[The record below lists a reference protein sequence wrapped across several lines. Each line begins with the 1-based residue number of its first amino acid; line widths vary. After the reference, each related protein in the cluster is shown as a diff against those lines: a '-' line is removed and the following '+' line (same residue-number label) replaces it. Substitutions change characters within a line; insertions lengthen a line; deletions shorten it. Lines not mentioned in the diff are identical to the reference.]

1 MLSIL
6 LYLLGIYTLE
16 DLVHTDETRLCR
28 HGFTQLMA
36 KRLYDSLDE
45 YLAEPEEITPPVP
58 LRRRPSEMVRR
69 VQMPFTR
76 ASTLMRSRKNFG
88 KMNTKRVSVR
98 GRTPPPPRKQRP
110 VSLRM
115 PDEEKVSQEGS
126 FLISPTHY
134 PELLLSQDNMTPV
147 NPASPTGPLSAAT
160 PINDS
165 RGTAAEYDNIP
176 TLIES
181 LPPIDPNSEFDIIP
195 SVVDGRNSTSSD
207 TNATPTQTT
216 PTEPTPIGPAQS
228 ILLEVPQ
235 AIERCISVPD
245 GIHRLEDRLEEQD
258 REEERAVD
266 TLSSLRGS
274 MSLSS
279 SSPSLFGFGEGREE
293 GSPYHSQEADPV
305 QEALD
310 TLHDSLGQL
319 EDVVSSMYVLL
330 DFLKQGYWVVTHPT
344 DLEALIKNINQF
356 IDDLELVELGS
367 RVMKYVTFQTLKKG
381 ASSLRLEA
389 ELSLALCQCI
399 VNALKLYPHSQRVQF
414 NGTQALA
421 NLVRLG
427 K

>member
-1 MLSIL
+1 
-6 LYLLGIYTLE
+6 
-16 DLVHTDETRLCR
+16 
-28 HGFTQLMA
+28 
-36 KRLYDSLDE
+36 
-45 YLAEPEEITPPVP
+45 
-58 LRRRPSEMVRR
+58 
-69 VQMPFTR
+69 
-76 ASTLMRSRKNFG
+76 MRG
-88 KMNTKRVSVR
+88 K
-98 GRTPPPPRKQRP
+98 TPPPPRKQRP

-147 NPASPTGPLSAAT
+147 NPGSPTGPLSAAT
-160 PINDS
+160 PVNND
-165 RGTAAEYDNIP
+165 GEYDIIP

-181 LPPIDPNSEFDIIP
+181 LPPIDPNSEFDVIP
-195 SVVDGRNSTSSD
+195 SVVDGRNSTSTNS
-207 TNATPTQTT
+207 NATPTQIA
-216 PTEPTPIGPAQS
+216 PIGPAQS

-245 GIHRLEDRLEEQD
+245 GIHRLEDGQEEQD
-258 REEERAVD
+258 REEEEGRAVD

-274 MSLSS
+274 ISLSS
-279 SSPSLFGFGEGREE
+279 SSPSLFGLGEGA
-293 GSPYHSQEADPV
+293 GPYHPQEVDPV

-310 TLHDSLGQL
+310 TLHDSLGRL

-330 DFLKQGYWVVTHPT
+330 DFLKQGYWVLTHPT

-367 RVMKYVTFQTLKKG
+367 RVMKYIMFQSLKKG
-381 ASSLRLEA
+381 GSFFRSDT
-389 ELSLALCQCI
+389 ELSLAVCQCI
-399 VNALKLYPHSQRVQF
+399 VNVLKLYPHSQRVQL